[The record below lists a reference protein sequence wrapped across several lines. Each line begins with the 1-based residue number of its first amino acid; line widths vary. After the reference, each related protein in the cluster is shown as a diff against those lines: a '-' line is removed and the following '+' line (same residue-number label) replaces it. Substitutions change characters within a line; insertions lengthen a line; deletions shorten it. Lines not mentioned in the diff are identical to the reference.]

1 MIVKT
6 VSEWDFI
13 DEFRGI
19 SGFSYDGLKALYDYL
34 DDVSEF
40 DMCEDIKLD
49 VIGLC
54 TEFREYKSLA
64 ELNHDYATTYQGK
77 TTVYTIDGGQFN
89 GNNWEIVK
97 LDDYTTVIPIR
108 DRDTDEDSE
117 GFIIQIF

>member
-1 MIVKT
+1 MIVPP

-77 TTVYTIDGGQFN
+77 TTVYTIDGGEFK

-97 LDDYTTVIPIR
+97 LDDYTTVIPIS
-108 DRDTDEDSE
+108 EDSE